1 MYVKCKH
8 SNNKENKRTS
18 EKVFI
23 LFPQLCS
30 TTVTTFYNINRL
42 YQRQIEHCSVNI
54 SVASISGTSQFQSL
68 HNISCVILKIFPH
81 FEIYMYIGTYEIPN
95 LFCKLFICCT
105 LQILFCII

>member
-42 YQRQIEHCSVNI
+42 YQRQIEHCSSR
-54 SVASISGTSQFQSL
+54 SVAFNDSGMTFNL
-68 HNISCVILKIFPH
+68 H
-81 FEIYMYIGTYEIPN
+81 
-95 LFCKLFICCT
+95 
-105 LQILFCII
+105 